1 MITPAYSA
9 TATER
14 VLPRMALDFTTASLD
29 SRVTVARALN
39 TATAINSSG
48 FIAVVNA
55 NLPRFDF
62 DPVTLA
68 CKGLLIE
75 ESRANAFTY
84 SQDFGNAAWT
94 PTILDVSTDAATSPD
109 GTTDA
114 DKLIPTTANGV
125 HGTKQS
131 AALSNGVAYTMSG
144 FFKADGYR
152 RVMMR
157 ESTAFGYA
165 AVFDLISGTV
175 VATTDAT
182 GTITNFGNGWYRCE
196 MRFTS
201 GWTNTSD
208 MYIFVLPDN
217 GTGYGSATFSGD
229 GTSGVLAYGAQFEAG
244 AFATSYIP
252 TTTTSVTRN
261 RDIVTMT
268 GTNFSDWFNGSQGA
282 FIGWFTTFASTGIR
296 YIAAASASGAIA
308 DSLLMSVINAETD
321 SYVNSGGV
329 QQARLLTGT
338 IAANVPAKLGL
349 RYANANFAVAAN
361 GGGLVTQL
369 SGSLPVG
376 INQLN
381 IGALSNTGF
390 QLNGHM
396 AKFFWYTSLTNAELV
411 AFTK

>member
-14 VLPRMALDFTTASLD
+14 VLPRLALDFTTGVLD
-29 SRVTVARALN
+29 PRVTVTRALN
-39 TATAINSSG
+39 TATCVNSAG
-48 FIAVVNA
+48 TVVGVNA

-68 CKGLLIE
+68 PRGLLIE
-75 ESRANAFTY
+75 EARTNLFLQSSDTTQ
-84 SQDFGNAAWT
+84 SDWT
-94 PTILDVSTDAATSPD
+94 KVLVSVSTTTTSPD
-109 GTTDA
+109 GTANAYKVSENSTATDA
-114 DKLIPTTANGV
+114 FYLRQNASSPAGAHTLSFFAKKAERDVIFATLDGASN
-125 HGTKQS
+125 TKW
-131 AALSNGVAYTMSG
+131 
-144 FFKADGYR
+144 
-152 RVMMR
+152 
-157 ESTAFGYA
+157 
-165 AVFDLISGTV
+165 FDLTNGTTGGSGG
-175 VATTDAT
+175 
-182 GTITNFGNGWYRCE
+182 GTSRIIAYPNGWYRCE
-196 MRFTS
+196 YAFTTSS
-201 GWTNTSD
+201 GTLNNFLFLSNTTAA
-208 MYIFVLPDN
+208 ITH
-217 GTGYGSATFSGD
+217 TGSVGSGLFIW
-229 GTSGVLAYGAQFEAG
+229 GAQLEAG

-252 TTTTSVTRN
+252 TTTTSLTRN

-308 DSLLMSVINAETD
+308 NSLLMSVINTETD

-329 QQARLLTGT
+329 EQARLLTGT